1 MKFDVVVG
9 NPPYQEDSG
18 TSARDDALYNY
29 FYDLAKK
36 IGDKYI
42 LISPARFLFNA
53 GSTPKAWNKKMLN
66 DEHIKVVYYEQDS
79 SNNDFEN
86 SAKDELIKALSENST
101 GNAKSLANSYLSH
114 LRRFRLF
121 LTSDGTA
128 EPSAPKQEKTA
139 YRAYTRKKKMD
150 VDVPNPS
157 IEQVEIYLTKWDGL
171 ENYHLQEDALNKLFF
186 ELCPKNTDVI
196 DILLKASTLNDFYS
210 TNIFSIYPVAK
221 HICDLNIDVR
231 LKAGDVTLVGDI
243 QYVTIGDTEKNFYS
257 FASKY
262 CSHHNPL
269 DYPIYDSY
277 VDEVLRYFRNRDSF
291 SDFQDGDLK
300 DYVKFKGILID
311 FRAFYGL
318 NRYNLKQIDQYV
330 WQLGKDYFPKNYG
343 KKKRGDK

>member
-1 MKFDVVVG
+1 MDINKMKDL
-9 NPPYQEDSG
+9 PYDEL
-18 TSARDDALYNY
+18 RALYRN
-29 FYDLAKK
+29 FLHSQN
-36 IGDKYI
+36 
-42 LISPARFLFNA
+42 ISPLTINTAYTDTFYLWRKGSKDLF
-53 GSTPKAWNKKMLN
+53 WNTVTDN
-66 DEHIKVVYYEQDS
+66 H
-79 SNNDFEN
+79 FEN
-86 SAKDELIKALSENST
+86 AAKAELIKALSENST

-121 LTSDGTA
+121 LASDGTA
-128 EPSAPKQEKTA
+128 DASTPKREKNA
-139 YRAYTRKKKMD
+139 IPAYTRKKKLD

-157 IEQVEIYLTKWDGL
+157 IEQVDIYLTKWDGL
-171 ENYHLQEDALNKLFF
+171 ENYHLQEDALNRLFL
-186 ELCPKNTDVI
+186 ELCPKNTDII

-221 HICDLNIDVR
+221 HICALDIDLR

-243 QYVTIGDTEKNFYS
+243 QYVTIADTKKKFYS

-318 NRYNLKQIDQYV
+318 DKYNLKQIDQYV
-330 WQLGKDYFPKNYG
+330 WLLGKNYFPKNYG

>member
-1 MKFDVVVG
+1 MRKMKNARYGGEILDINQMKALSYDELRYLYKMFLQSQDFKKSTVNTSCHNSFYLWEKGSKELFWAVV
-9 NPPYQEDSG
+9 
-18 TSARDDALYNY
+18 TSSD
-29 FYDLAKK
+29 FESIAKK
-36 IGDKYI
+36 
-42 LISPARFLFNA
+42 
-53 GSTPKAWNKKMLN
+53 
-66 DEHIKVVYYEQDS
+66 
-79 SNNDFEN
+79 
-86 SAKDELIKALSENST
+86 ELLKLLSENST
-101 GNAKSLANSYLSH
+101 GNINSLVNNYMSH

-121 LTSDGTA
+121 LYSDGPFNISTSSMQKWK
-128 EPSAPKQEKTA
+128 ERKSNNKSKIGVYVPPPSSEQLYLYLEKW
-139 YRAYTRKKKMD
+139 KK
-150 VDVPNPS
+150 
-157 IEQVEIYLTKWDGL
+157 L
-171 ENYHLQEDALNKLFF
+171 ENYSLQEDALNKLFF
-186 ELCPKNTDVI
+186 ELCPKNNDIV
-196 DILLKASTLNDFYS
+196 DILLKASSLNAFYS

-221 HICDLNIDVR
+221 HIHQLNIDTR
-231 LKAGDVTLVGDI
+231 LESGDVTLVGDI
-243 QYVTIGDTEKNFYS
+243 QYVTIGNTLKNFYS

>member
-1 MKFDVVVG
+1 MKDL
-9 NPPYQEDSG
+9 PYDEL
-18 TSARDDALYNY
+18 RALYRN
-29 FYDLAKK
+29 FLHSQN
-36 IGDKYI
+36 
-42 LISPARFLFNA
+42 ISPLTINTAYTDTFYLWRKGSKDLF
-53 GSTPKAWNKKMLN
+53 WNTVTDN
-66 DEHIKVVYYEQDS
+66 H
-79 SNNDFEN
+79 FEN
-86 SAKDELIKALSENST
+86 AAKAELIKALSENST

-121 LTSDGTA
+121 LASDGTA
-128 EPSAPKQEKTA
+128 EPSAPKQEKSA

-157 IEQVEIYLTKWDGL
+157 IEQVDIYLTKWDGL

-186 ELCPKNTDVI
+186 ELCPKNTDII

-221 HICDLNIDVR
+221 HIRSLNIDTR
-231 LKAGDVTLVGDI
+231 LDAGDVTLVRDI
-243 QYVTIGDTEKNFYS
+243 QHVTISNKKRSFYS
-257 FASKY
+257 FATKY

-277 VDEVLRYFRNRDSF
+277 VDEVLRYFRNRDNF
-291 SDFQDGDLK
+291 SDFQNDELK
-300 DYVKFKGILID
+300 DYVRFKDILID
-311 FRAFYGL
+311 FRGFYDL
-318 NRYNLKQIDQYV
+318 ETYNLKQIDQYV